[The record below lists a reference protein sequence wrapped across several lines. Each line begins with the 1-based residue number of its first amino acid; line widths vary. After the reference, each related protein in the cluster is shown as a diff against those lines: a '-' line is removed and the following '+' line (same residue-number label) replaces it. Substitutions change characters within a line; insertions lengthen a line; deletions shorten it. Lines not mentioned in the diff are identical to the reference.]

1 MFERKESKKLKAVK
15 VWLTDGSGKD
25 DYDIYIAIPE
35 GGRLK
40 ITEIGNHVL
49 VYNKEGDVI
58 HRYTMQAG
66 YSQKF
71 EYIYK
76 D

>member
-25 DYDIYIAIPE
+25 DYDIMVDIRE

-40 ITEIGNHVL
+40 E
-49 VYNKEGDVI
+49 D
-58 HRYTMQAG
+58 
-66 YSQKF
+66 
-71 EYIYK
+71 
-76 D
+76 